1 MRASK
6 APTERP
12 QVLGQ
17 FAATLADNGGNVPIL
32 HSYIVAYDSGFAPN
46 PFNGFC
52 TLATCKPDIREHAGI
67 GDWIVGTG
75 SNRKGVRRGGFL
87 VYAMRVT
94 EAMSIGDYWCDPRF
108 ARKKPNQYGSY
119 RMACGD
125 NIYCPDGK
133 TGGWTQLNSY
143 HSKADG
149 SPYRKHINRDTSVD
163 RVLISDDFV
172 YFGAEGPE
180 IPDALKNAG
189 IVLAGRGRRKVTDA
203 GTIAA
208 FERWLEGLGVKGY
221 QGRPFDMVE
230 AARKR
235 Q

>member
-1 MRASK
+1 MQARH
-6 APTERP
+6 
-12 QVLGQ
+12 Q
-17 FAATLADNGGNVPIL
+17 
-32 HSYIVAYDSGFAPN
+32 
-46 PFNGFC
+46 
-52 TLATCKPDIREHAGI
+52 EHAGI

-75 SNRKGVRRGGFL
+75 SNRKGVRQGGFL

-94 EAMSIGDYWCDPRF
+94 EAMSIGEYLRDPRF

-143 HSKADG
+143 HSNADG
-149 SPYRKHINRDTSVD
+149 SPYHKHINRDTSVD

-180 IPDALKNAG
+180 IPDILKNDG

-203 GTIAA
+203 DTIAA
-208 FERWLEGLGVKGY
+208 FERWLEGLGVKRY
-221 QGRPFDMVE
+221 QGKPFDMVE

>member
-1 MRASK
+1 M
-6 APTERP
+6 APLAPRG
-12 QVLGQ
+12 L
-17 FAATLADNGGNVPIL
+17 FADILADEDAVVPVL

-52 TLATCKPDIREHAGI
+52 TLATCKPEIRQRASL

-75 SNRKGVRRGGFL
+75 SNRQGVRRGGFL
-87 VYAMRVT
+87 VYAMRVRET
-94 EAMSIGDYWCDPRF
+94 LTFSEYWSDPRF
-108 ARKKPNQYGSY
+108 ERKKPNLYGSY
-119 RMACGD
+119 RMASGD
-125 NIYCPDGK
+125 NIYCPVEG
-133 TGGWTQLNSY
+133 GGWHQLNSY
-143 HSKADG
+143 HSKEDG
-149 SPYRKHINRDTSVD
+149 SEFQKHINRDTSVD

-180 IPDALKNAG
+180 IPDDLKDAG
-189 IVLAGRGRRKVTDA
+189 IVLSGRGRKKIEEPA
-203 GTIAA
+203 IIAD
-208 FERWLEGLGVKGY
+208 FESWLDGLGVKGY